1 MADDKK
7 TDENEAVAVTGRP
20 NDIPIRDAEP
30 APLGGNSTFA
40 DRAKAN
46 AAEAKKAQTKQVAA
60 AENKSV
66 DSAESKTAA
75 RKAARSTKKG

>member
-1 MADDKK
+1 MAE
-7 TDENEAVAVTGRP
+7 ENEDEAVAVTGRP

-40 DRAKAN
+40 ERAKAAKRN
-46 AAEAKKAQTKQVAA
+46 TKAVTAEEDE

-66 DSAESKTAA
+66 TSASKKTT
-75 RKAARSTKKG
+75 RKSGK